1 MFCTSCGAKNDE
13 SNMFC
18 TVCGAPLEH
27 DPAQEPA
34 ATNADDGKSHVHVNN
49 QGYGYGQRPMD
60 FRNAGAGQTPMS
72 APQSPTPQPSMPQ
85 NPSMVQPMA
94 APGGAAAPG
103 TPGSI
108 DVGNTINVPGGANAN
123 GGGFPGGASVGAGMP
138 GAAAVPAPTQNR
150 NKMIAI
156 IAAFVA
162 VAFVGG
168 IAVATLMR
176 QNDSTSTA
184 QSAQS
189 SQSPVYGG
197 SDEASAG
204 TPEQTMGK
212 VVSVSAGGSFDLAVD
227 ANGKA
232 WAWGYNGH
240 GQLGSATGSD
250 SQSTKPVQVAIKG
263 TVTKVAAGTDHGL
276 ALTSDG
282 SVWAW
287 GANDHGQ
294 VGDGSAAVS
303 VGKPTKVTGL
313 SGVTD
318 IDAGDRYSLA
328 LKSDGTV
335 WSWGYGDGGRTGHG
349 IGNSEDTLEPQQI
362 AGLSG
367 VIDIGAGTKHG
378 IALTNS
384 GEYTTWTWGGGS
396 NTDGPVPI
404 PNAGDVAAVDAGN
417 QYSIVLHRDGTV
429 HGWGQND
436 KGQLGDG
443 NPKAWQAQL
452 VDADGMP
459 SITAISAG
467 DSHVLALGSDGSV
480 WAWGLND
487 KGQLGSGSGSSTVPV
502 QVGVSNATA
511 IGAGGSRSVAATS
524 DGQALS
530 WGDGTSSPTEMK

>member
-1 MFCTSCGAKNDE
+1 MFCTNCGAQNDE

-18 TVCGAPLEH
+18 TVCGTPMEPKEKPKPKKPSFKSKSQPMTPSSGNDGNDPMPDQNNPNGTDGRNGTMPGMAPAGAMPNAGFTPNAGDVPNTPNTPLEA
-27 DPAQEPA
+27 P
-34 ATNADDGKSHVHVNN
+34 NVSG
-49 QGYGYGQRPMD
+49 
-60 FRNAGAGQTPMS
+60 MS
-72 APQSPTPQPSMPQ
+72 GMGTT
-85 NPSMVQPMA
+85 
-94 APGGAAAPG
+94 AAAPKAK
-103 TPGSI
+103 S
-108 DVGNTINVPGGANAN
+108 NTTLVLLIAAIVVIAFAGGI
-123 GGGFPGGASVGAGMP
+123 GAS
-138 GAAAVPAPTQNR
+138 
-150 NKMIAI
+150 
-156 IAAFVA
+156 AF
-162 VAFVGG
+162 
-168 IAVATLMR
+168 IR
-176 QNDSTSTA
+176 QNNASPA
-184 QSAQS
+184 QSVQAQS

-204 TPEQTMGK
+204 TPEQSMGK
-212 VVSVSAGGSFDLAVD
+212 IVAVSAGGSFDLAVD
-227 ANGKA
+227 DNGKA

-250 SQSTKPVQVAIKG
+250 SKSDKPVPVAITGK
-263 TVTKVAAGTDHGL
+263 VTKVAAGTDHGL

-282 SVWAW
+282 TVWAW

-294 VGDGSAAVS
+294 VGDGSAGVT

-313 SGVTD
+313 SNVTD

-349 IGNSEDTLEPQQI
+349 ISHSEDTMSPQQI

-367 VIDIGAGTKHG
+367 VIDMGAGTRHG

-417 QYSIVLHRDGTV
+417 QFSIVLHRDGTV

-459 SITAISAG
+459 SITAISVG

-480 WAWGLND
+480 WAWGVND
-487 KGQLGSGSGSSTVPV
+487 KGQLGSSGGSSITPV
-502 QVGVSNATA
+502 QLSITNATA
-511 IGAGGSRSVAATS
+511 IGGGGNRSVAATS
-524 DGQALS
+524 DGKALS
-530 WGDGTSSPTEMK
+530 WGDGTSSPTTVQ